1 MSCVGGGRELIHR
14 CHIDNTGVVTVVRG
28 VAAVVVE
35 SHTGPHLNSPLSIRF
50 SLAWSRLRLVV
61 VPLTRVQTGLS
72 RTRNVSVSSPPA
84 VLSPHSSPLTFLPDY
99 LTVPQTHGALM
110 RMSHTDG
117 DVQGGAKYRY
127 HNNNEDNM
135 VR

>member
-50 SLAWSRLRLVV
+50 SLAWSRLRLVE
-61 VPLTRVQTGLS
+61 VPLTRVVSTNLSSLHLQGEDSQLPQHVFARLREPGEFLCGIFRKIEGDFHRVPGLAF
-72 RTRNVSVSSPPA
+72 RNV
-84 VLSPHSSPLTFLPDY
+84 
-99 LTVPQTHGALM
+99 
-110 RMSHTDG
+110 
-117 DVQGGAKYRY
+117 
-127 HNNNEDNM
+127 
-135 VR
+135 